1 MTARFRRLAPAVLAV
16 SVVIV
21 AACTVDGRPVADP
34 APPSTTTTTTV
45 TYPSETMLTTEP
57 TTSPT
62 RPPISEV
69 PPPPNATTMTC
80 REYNALND
88 ESVQV
93 AIVKANG
100 VTKNPA
106 LVASLMNILCLSR
119 PDETVNAVV
128 NSLRDEIIHN

>member
-1 MTARFRRLAPAVLAV
+1 MTARYRRLAPAILAL
-16 SVVIV
+16 SAVIV

-34 APPSTTTTTTV
+34 APPSTVTTTYPTDTTPTTTTT
-45 TYPSETMLTTEP
+45 TTSEP
-57 TTSPT
+57 T
-62 RPPISEV
+62 ISEV

-80 REYNALND
+80 REYNALNN

-100 VTKNPA
+100 VTKNPV
-106 LVASLMNILCLSR
+106 LVASLVNILCLSR